1 MAPTARAALA
11 QPSSLVSDNATEAD
25 MAREW
30 PTDPDDPVDPA
41 LAPLIEAGE
50 GEAEGFDVAESD
62 LVAHSRHDDEHSTE
76 PIMRDAAGF
85 DEPELV
91 DDEIYGEADEEVKD
105 DD

>member
-1 MAPTARAALA
+1 
-11 QPSSLVSDNATEAD
+11 

-50 GEAEGFDVAESD
+50 GESEGFEQAEAG
-62 LVAHSRHDDEHSTE
+62 LVQHARHDDQHSTD

-85 DEPELV
+85 DDPEEY
-91 DDEIYGEADEEVKD
+91 DDDIYGEPDTEEVED
-105 DD
+105 S